1 MAGGGSG
8 DQPEE
13 AVSETGSQVRGDL
26 FAFSVPN
33 FAAFFGRSFFICFFA
48 NGPAWTVSIHLFHFE
63 SARSQG

>member
-33 FAAFFGRSFFICFFA
+33 FAAFFGRSFF
-48 NGPAWTVSIHLFHFE
+48 HLFLCE
-63 SARSQG
+63 RSGVDCLDTPFSF